1 MKRIAL
7 SSFFIFLMVMG
18 ISHPLNLA
26 KLSLNTIVIDPGH
39 GGRDPGCIAYGND
52 AFEKNVCL
60 SISKKLG
67 AMLQDS
73 LPMVKIVYT
82 RTSDVHIPLWER
94 ASIANKNNADLF
106 ISVHCNAHSIASFKG
121 TETYVMGLH
130 KTAGNLAV
138 SKRENGAVTLEE
150 DYKKNK
156 AYEGFDPDS
165 DEAHII
171 LSLYQSA
178 YRNQSLQLA
187 SKVQDNVEK
196 KKIRK
201 NLGVKEAGFLVLWKT
216 AMPSV
221 LVETGFLTNPED
233 KKYLLSDSG
242 QDKIA
247 GSILESIM
255 EYKSQLEKN

>member
-7 SSFFIFLMVMG
+7 SAFFMICMVVG

-39 GGRDPGCIAYGND
+39 GGKDPGCIAHGND
-52 AFEKNVCL
+52 AFEKDVCL
-60 SISKKLG
+60 SISKRLG
-67 AMLQDS
+67 KMLKDS
-73 LPMVKIVYT
+73 LPSVKIVYT
-82 RTSDVHIPLWER
+82 RTTDVFIPLWQR
-94 ASIANKNNADLF
+94 AAIANKNNADLF
-106 ISVHCNAHSIASFKG
+106 ISVHCNAHKSIGLKG
-121 TETYVMGLH
+121 TETYVMGIH
-130 KTAGNLAV
+130 NSAGNLAV
-138 SKRENGAVTLEE
+138 SKRENSAITLEE
-150 DYKKNK
+150 DYKKNE

-187 SKVQDNVEK
+187 SNLQDNVEK
-196 KKIRK
+196 KNIRK

-233 KKYLLSDSG
+233 KKYLLSSSG
-242 QDKIA
+242 QEKIA
-247 GSILESIM
+247 GSILESIR
-255 EYKSQLEKN
+255 EYKSQLEKK